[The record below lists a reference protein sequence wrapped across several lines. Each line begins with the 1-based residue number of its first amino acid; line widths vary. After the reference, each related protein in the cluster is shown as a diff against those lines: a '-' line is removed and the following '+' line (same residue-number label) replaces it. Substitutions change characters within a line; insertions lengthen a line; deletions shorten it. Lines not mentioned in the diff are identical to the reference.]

1 MLTGTPNQIEM
12 ANLILPTVNGEFDRV
27 ANAFHALALTQ
38 SPEARANTLIAL
50 TVLEE
55 KRTEVL
61 SNPSAGYFI
70 AEWRELSDQ
79 VRKLIAKDPRHIA
92 LQTARKNRN
101 PTHAV

>member
-12 ANLILPTVNGEFDRV
+12 ANQILPTVNSEFDRV

-38 SPEARANTLIAL
+38 SPEARANTLVAL

-79 VRKLIAKDPRHIA
+79 VRKLIAKDPRHVA
-92 LQTARKNRN
+92 LQAARKDRKARN
-101 PTHAV
+101 AV